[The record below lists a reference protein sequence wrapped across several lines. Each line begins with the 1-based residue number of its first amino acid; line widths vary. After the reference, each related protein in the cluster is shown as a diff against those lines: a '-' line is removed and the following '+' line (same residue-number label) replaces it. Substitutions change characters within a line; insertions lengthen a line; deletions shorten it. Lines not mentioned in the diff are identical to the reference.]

1 MKRKLFLT
9 SLLVT
14 ALVAFAH
21 AKNTGPCNGTE
32 PGKKDE
38 INGVIS
44 NADTKKAVKDVSV
57 TAYINSKKEKIII
70 SDMNGHYVFDELKSG
85 VYKFVFEKEGYRK
98 VVKEKVIIKA
108 DEGFMMNIEMI
119 EKDDAAFELA
129 PSPSHFF
136 DTK

>member
-9 SLLVT
+9 VLLFTTVF
-14 ALVAFAH
+14 AVAH
-21 AKNTGPCNGTE
+21 AKNKDPRDGT
-32 PGKKDE
+32 GKKDE

-57 TAYINSKKEKIII
+57 TAYINSRKEKIIV
-70 SDMNGHYVFDELKSG
+70 SDLNGHYVFDELKSG
-85 VYKFVFEKEGYRK
+85 TYRFVFEKEGYRK
-98 VVKEKVIIKA
+98 VIKEKVVIKA

-119 EKDDAAFELA
+119 EKDEDAFELA

>member
-1 MKRKLFLT
+1 MRRKLFLT

-21 AKNTGPCNGTE
+21 AKNTDPREGN
-32 PGKKDE
+32 GKKDE

-44 NADTKKAVKDVSV
+44 NADTKKVVKDVSV
-57 TAYINSKKEKIII
+57 TAYINSKKEKIIV

-85 VYKFVFEKEGYRK
+85 TYRFVFEKEGYRK
-98 VVKEKVIIKA
+98 VVKEKIIIKA

-119 EKDDAAFELA
+119 EKDEDAFEMA

>member
-9 SLLVT
+9 VLLFTTVF
-14 ALVAFAH
+14 AVAH
-21 AKNTGPCNGTE
+21 AKNTDPRDGN
-32 PGKKDE
+32 GKKDE

-44 NADTKKAVKDVSV
+44 NADSKKAVKDVSV
-57 TAYINSKKEKIII
+57 TAYLNSKKEKIIV

-85 VYKFVFEKEGYRK
+85 TYRFVFEKEGYRK
-98 VVKEKVIIKA
+98 VIKEKVIIKA

-119 EKDDAAFELA
+119 GKDEDAFEFA